1 MGSVGSWDSSIRVDT
16 RCHGS
21 STAALTRIHVRRLP
35 GSQLLTV
42 VRWGYWLLASVI
54 GLLWPA
60 TILSWLWGG
69 VSAVLFD
76 YGARTPFMPSWIEVV
91 VVCCGAFGVARSLGQ
106 KR

>member
-1 MGSVGSWDSSIRVDT
+1 MSVAS
-16 RCHGS
+16 
-21 STAALTRIHVRRLP
+21 P